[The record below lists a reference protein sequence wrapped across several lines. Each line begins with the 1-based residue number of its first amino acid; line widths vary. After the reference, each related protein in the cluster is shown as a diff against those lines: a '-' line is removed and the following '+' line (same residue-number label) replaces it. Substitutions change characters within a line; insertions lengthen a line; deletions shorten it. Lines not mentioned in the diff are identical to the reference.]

1 VASDDFDLVD
11 ELARVYD
18 EPYADSSAIPTYRV
32 CQLARKH
39 VTVAL
44 SGDGGDESFAGYRR
58 YRMHLMEERLRSA
71 FPAAIRRPLFGLLG
85 RAYPKALW
93 APRVFRAKSTFE
105 SLARTQVEGY
115 MHGVSIIREPMR
127 SQMYSA
133 SFRSQLGGYGALDVF
148 ERHAARAG
156 TDDPLSLVQY
166 LDLKTYLVG
175 DINTKVDRAS
185 MAHSLEVRE
194 PLMDHELIEWLAT
207 LPRELKVQGTE
218 GKVLLKK
225 AMEAHLPHEIM
236 YRPKMGFSV
245 PLARW
250 FRGPLRERVRGAV
263 LGDTLASTSIFE
275 RKVLEQLLDEHQRGT
290 RDHSSPLW
298 TLLMFESFL
307 RNVGDV
313 GKAVREAA

>member
-1 VASDDFDLVD
+1 
-11 ELARVYD
+11 
-18 EPYADSSAIPTYRV
+18 
-32 CQLARKH
+32 
-39 VTVAL
+39 VAL
-44 SGDGGDESFAGYRR
+44 SGDGGDENFAGYRR
-58 YRMHLMEERLRSA
+58 YRMHLMEERLRSTL
-71 FPAAIRRPLFGLLG
+71 PLGLRRPLFGLLG

-127 SQMYSA
+127 RAMFSA
-133 SFRSQLGGYGALDVF
+133 AFQQRLGGYSALDVF

-194 PLMDHELIEWLAT
+194 PLMDHPLVEWLAT
-207 LPRELKVQGTE
+207 LPRNLKVQGTE

-225 AMEAHLPHEIM
+225 AMEPHLPHEIM

-245 PLARW
+245 PLAQW
-250 FRGPLRERVRGAV
+250 FRGPLRQRVRDSV
-263 LGDTLASTSIFE
+263 LGETLAATGIFE
-275 RKVLEQLLDEHQRGT
+275 RRVLEEILDEHQGGA

-307 RNVGDV
+307 RNVNGIV
-313 GKAVREAA
+313 RHEREAA